1 VTTPPE
7 PPDTSLTP
15 LARARR
21 RLEARLRRLEDQLN
35 LDNKAEDE
43 ALWTRYLDVVNTL
56 ANLGG
61 QAAPPM
67 VTTQQ
72 LAESLGCSPD
82 TIRELVKQGRL
93 EPAAKFGR
101 RGGFRFRAGQRP
113 TPR

>member
-7 PPDTSLTP
+7 PPDTSMSP

-21 RLEARLRRLEDQLN
+21 RVEARLRRLDDQLV
-35 LDNKAEDE
+35 DHSDDE
-43 ALWTRYLDVVNTL
+43 ALWARYLYAVNTL
-56 ANLGG
+56 VNLVG
-61 QAAPPM
+61 QAGPPM
-67 VTTQQ
+67 VTTQE

>member
-7 PPDTSLTP
+7 PPDTSITP

-21 RLEARLRRLEDQLN
+21 RVEARLRRLDDKLM
-35 LDNKAEDE
+35 DHPDDD
-43 ALWTRYLDVVNTL
+43 ALWARYLDTVNTL
-56 ANLGG
+56 ANLVG
-61 QAAPPM
+61 QVGPPPM

-72 LAESLGCSPD
+72 LAESLGCSPK
-82 TIRELVKQGRL
+82 TIRELVKQARL

>member
-7 PPDTSLTP
+7 PPDTSITP

-21 RLEARLRRLEDQLN
+21 RVEARLRL
-35 LDNKAEDE
+35 LDDKRVDHLDDD
-43 ALWTRYLDVVNTL
+43 ALWARYLDTVNTL
-56 ANLGG
+56 VNLVG
-61 QAAPPM
+61 QAGSPPM

-72 LAESLGCSPD
+72 LAEGLGCSPE

-113 TPR
+113 TSR